1 MDEYLP
7 FDEFRMVFLVPAGPD
22 EAACESVRQ
31 TLEGRPFRAEIRRA
45 MLRIIRRHPELA
57 QVRVQLSG

>member
-7 FDEFRMVFLVPAGPD
+7 FDEYRLIFLVPAGLD
-22 EAACESVRQ
+22 GTACESVRQ
-31 TLEGRPFRAEIRRA
+31 TLEGRPFRDEIRRA